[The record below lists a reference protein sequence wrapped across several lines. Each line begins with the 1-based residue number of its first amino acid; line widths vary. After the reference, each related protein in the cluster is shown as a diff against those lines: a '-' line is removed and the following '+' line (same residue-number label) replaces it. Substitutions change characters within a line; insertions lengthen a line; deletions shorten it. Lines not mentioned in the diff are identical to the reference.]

1 MHAVTRAT
9 LAACAVIGTVGI
21 AGTGLAAVIGAFER
35 PAAPAPAPVVQK
47 PQAGT
52 GLEPRLTQRKG
63 EWSPLCATTQE
74 PLIDF
79 SPVDRGTLRHRILL
93 TVHNCS
99 REPVEIGEPL
109 LWLGGRE
116 GHTDYLR
123 LDAEQTQLTPTT
135 LEPWTSAT
143 AVFTW
148 EADGV
153 AVQQP
158 DDTGLAPLG
167 RGVLSVRIPGIGE
180 GELQDERLDIGFT
193 TRAWLSGWTPA

>member
-1 MHAVTRAT
+1 MHAVTRTT

-21 AGTGLAAVIGAFER
+21 AGTGIAAVIGALE
-35 PAAPAPAPVVQK
+35 PPVAPAQGSAPVAQQ
-47 PQAGT
+47 PGS
-52 GLEPRLTQRKG
+52 GLEPRLTQRKN
-63 EWSPLCATTQE
+63 EWSPVCATTQE
-74 PLIDF
+74 PLVDF

-99 REPVEIGEPL
+99 REAVEVGEPL

-123 LDAEQTQLTPTT
+123 LDAEQTHLTSVT

-148 EADGV
+148 ESDGV
-153 AVQQP
+153 AVDP
-158 DDTGLAPLG
+158 ETGQRPAG
-167 RGVLSVRIPGIGE
+167 DVLSIRVPGIGE
-180 GELQDERLDIGFT
+180 GELHDNLDIILT